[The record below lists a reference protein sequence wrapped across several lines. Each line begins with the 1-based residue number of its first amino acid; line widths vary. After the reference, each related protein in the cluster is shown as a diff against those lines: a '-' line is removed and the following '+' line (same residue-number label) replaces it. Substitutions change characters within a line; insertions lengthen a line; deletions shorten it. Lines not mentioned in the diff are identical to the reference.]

1 MGWLYVVIA
10 GGFEVAF
17 TTALKESAGF
27 TRLWPSVLFLVFSV
41 LSFWFLTRA
50 IVTLPISTA
59 YAVWVGIGAVG
70 AALVGVFVY
79 HEPAGLARM
88 FFIGLLIF
96 SIIGLK
102 LVSE

>member
-17 TTALKESAGF
+17 TTAMKESAGF
-27 TRLWPSVLFLVFSV
+27 TRLWPTVLFFVFSA

-70 AALVGVFVY
+70 ATLVGVLAY
-79 HEPAGLARM
+79 GEPAGLARM

-96 SIIGLK
+96 SIVGLK
-102 LVSE
+102 LVSD